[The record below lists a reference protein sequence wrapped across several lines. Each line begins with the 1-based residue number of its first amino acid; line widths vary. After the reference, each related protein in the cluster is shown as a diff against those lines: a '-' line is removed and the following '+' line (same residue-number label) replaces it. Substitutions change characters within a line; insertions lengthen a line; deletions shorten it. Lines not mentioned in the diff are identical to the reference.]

1 MNTDIPNQPYISMN
15 NIIQNYNTLIHNDI
29 PIKISFE
36 LHNIPLPLANS
47 LRRTFSS
54 RIPTITFDDTWYD
67 DEEKRSIVIHK
78 NTSGLHNEFL
88 SHRLAL
94 LPINMNQESLTI
106 STQFNKQSGKRIYQF
121 KNEIIPIFE
130 LKQKN
135 NILTKDRLDKS
146 GSGMLNITTYHMNI
160 RNFPSYNIEEFF
172 KPDPYTNEHILINK
186 LKSNFNNED
195 EGEELDI
202 VCIPTIGYGWQNARY
217 DPTGTVTFGFQ
228 TDETRVDDIF
238 QQKLDYMNNE
248 RINKKLDTYSEEE
261 VKQLRNSFNLLDK
274 ERVFKKNETGEPTIF
289 EISIETIGFMRPTQ
303 ILLSGL
309 HILKLLLGDIKNS
322 LEIAAIPDELTFNT
336 NSKLTFIKSPTY
348 EHGWAIRIFDED
360 HTLGNLIG
368 KYARSLFNKTD
379 DDLMKFIS
387 YKMEH
392 PLINNIDI
400 IIVPKLIRNNYIE
413 WIRNKY
419 FSTNINDTFTKLNI
433 NFDFI
438 NKLTDESLYQLV
450 CVIVFINTI
459 NTILN
464 DINKLIED
472 TITITKEIDPIF
484 EINDPTDY
492 TNIYNDL

>member
-1 MNTDIPNQPYISMN
+1 MNTNIPNISMN
-15 NIIQNYNTLIHNDI
+15 NIIHNYNTLTHNDT

-47 LRRTFSS
+47 LRRCFSS
-54 RIPTITFDDTWYD
+54 RIPTITFDDTWND
-67 DEEKRSIVIHK
+67 DEDKRSIIIHK

-94 LPINMNQESLTI
+94 IPINMNHESLNI
-106 STQFNKQSGKRIYQF
+106 STIFNKQVGKRQYQF
-121 KNEIIPIFE
+121 KNDIIPIFE

-135 NILTKDRLDKS
+135 NIANKDRLDKT

-160 RNFPSYNIEEFF
+160 KNFPSYNIEDFF
-172 KPDPYTNEHILINK
+172 RPDPYTNEHILINK

-195 EGEELDI
+195 DGEELD
-202 VCIPTIGYGWQNARY
+202 VTCIPTIGYGWQNARY

-228 TDETRVDDIF
+228 TDETKVDDIF

-248 RINKKLDTYSEEE
+248 RINKKLNTYTEEE
-261 VKQLRNSFNLLDK
+261 VSQLRNSFNLLDK
-274 ERVFKKNETGEPTIF
+274 ERVFKKNESGEPTVF

-322 LEIAAIPDELTFNT
+322 LDFVPLPNELTFNT

-348 EHGWAIRIFDED
+348 EHGWSIRIFDED

-379 DDLMKFIS
+379 DDLMKYIS
-387 YKMEH
+387 YKMDH
-392 PLINNIDI
+392 PLINNVDV

-419 FSTNINDTFTKLNI
+419 FSTNISDTFTKLQI
-433 NFDFI
+433 NFDYI
-438 NKLTDESLYQLV
+438 NNLNDDSLYQLV
-450 CVIVFINTI
+450 SVLVFINTI
-459 NTILN
+459 NTILI
-464 DINKLIED
+464 DINKLIEE

-484 EINDPTDY
+484 EINDSNEY
-492 TNIYNDL
+492 TTIYNDL